1 MELVKYIFT
10 IPGVKL
16 FLSERLCQDPL
27 ENYFG
32 CQRQRGGRHENP
44 NVSDYQ
50 VLKVINSVCGSISKG
65 NYRGKKQSIDIEQES
80 RPLKKRCKAKCRD
93 KSYSKLIKP
102 PRVFK
107 SKLKLLAAKKV
118 FKKSFAPRKE

>member
-10 IPGVKL
+10 IPGVKF

-44 NVSDYQ
+44 NVNDFCKDSQ
-50 VLKVINSVCGSISKG
+50 ALKVINSVCGSISKG
-65 NYRGKKQSIDIEQES
+65 NCRGKK
-80 RPLKKRCKAKCRD
+80 
-93 KSYSKLIKP
+93 
-102 PRVFK
+102 
-107 SKLKLLAAKKV
+107 
-118 FKKSFAPRKE
+118 